1 MRVGFRNVD
10 SQEMEGS
17 PLFEVRPA
25 NPDVESALL
34 EDRVSIT
41 FELGRDGNISVGN
54 VASQRNQYSFEPTDF
69 VLSLKTAAYDKYWLD
84 TGVFDV
90 ERS

>member
-1 MRVGFRNVD
+1 MRIGFRNVD

-25 NPDVESALL
+25 NSDVESALL
-34 EDRVSIT
+34 EDRVAIQ
-41 FELGRDGNISVGN
+41 FERTRDGKVALSK

-69 VLSLKTAAYDKYWLD
+69 MLALKTATYDKYWLD

-90 ERS
+90 ERR

>member
-1 MRVGFRNVD
+1 MRIGFRNVD

-25 NPDVESALL
+25 NPDVEAALL

-41 FELGRDGNISVGN
+41 FDLGRDGNISVGK
-54 VASQRNQYSFEPTDF
+54 VASQKNQYSFEPTDF

-90 ERS
+90 ERA